1 MDALRIQ
8 MEDRFMAAN
17 PSKVSYEPITTT
29 LKRKQ
34 EEVSAT
40 VIQRAYRHYLLKQ
53 MVKKVSFMYH
63 KEKHGLPIKEDMT
76 LDKLSENSAAEK
88 TDKTPSTTSPP
99 SYDSVTKPDKDK
111 YEKDNSEKEDKSKEE
126 SCLSSNLILKILI
139 ESM

>member
-40 VIQRAYRHYLLKQ
+40 VIQRAYRCYILKQ
-53 MVKKVSFMYH
+53 KVKKVSCMYN
-63 KEKHGLPIKEDMT
+63 KDKTQGDGLPVKDMII
-76 LDKLSENSAAEK
+76 DKLNENSTPEK
-88 TDKTPSTTSPP
+88 TYESSSTTSPP
-99 SYDSVTKPDKDK
+99 SYDSVTKPDKEK
-111 YEKDNSEKEDKSKEE
+111 YEKDKVEKDYKGENVRESK
-126 SCLSSNLILKILI
+126 K
-139 ESM
+139 